1 MTLGSAAGRRLSTA
15 RMLMSQTQGSKM
27 KKQRESQ
34 CTQKTISLLSPL
46 GTIQVSGCENGV
58 HTIQILM
65 DVAPAE
71 RSSGAPL
78 SCVVNDSPAETSPEL
93 QRCVE
98 WLQAYFSEPQTAGS
112 LPLPAFHHP
121 ALQGA
126 ALSPGLTADAFTS
139 RVLQVL
145 LKDVKFGDTVSYKR
159 LAEMAGNPRAARAV
173 GGAMRR
179 NPIPLLVPCH
189 RVISSSGQSG
199 PYMSGKG
206 DHLKQWLL
214 THERQRGEG

>member
-1 MTLGSAAGRRLSTA
+1 MFVLQREDKRTIVETPYGCQGFIGSE
-15 RMLMSQTQGSKM
+15 M

-71 RSSGAPL
+71 RSSEAPL

-93 QRCVE
+93 RCCVE
-98 WLQAYFSEPQTAGS
+98 WLQAYFSEPQTTGS

-121 ALQGA
+121 ALQG
-126 ALSPGLTADAFTS
+126 DAFTS
-139 RVLQVL
+139 RVLQIL
-145 LKDVKFGDTVSYKR
+145 LRDVKFGETVSYKR

-173 GGAMRR
+173 GGAMRK
-179 NPIPLLVPCH
+179 NPVPLLIPCH

-214 THERQRGEG
+214 THERQ

>member
-1 MTLGSAAGRRLSTA
+1 MSSPDSSSLHEGSEI
-15 RMLMSQTQGSKM
+15 
-27 KKQRESQ
+27 KKQEESR

-71 RSSGAPL
+71 RSSKAPL
-78 SCVVNDSPAETSPEL
+78 SCVVTDSPAETSPEM

-98 WLQAYFSEPQTAGS
+98 WLQAYFTEPQTAGS

-121 ALQGA
+121 ALQG
-126 ALSPGLTADAFTS
+126 DAFTS

-145 LKDVKFGDTVSYKR
+145 LRDVKFGETVSYKR
-159 LAEMAGNPRAARAV
+159 LAEMAGNPRAVRAV

-179 NPIPLLVPCH
+179 NPVPLLIPCH

-199 PYMSGKG
+199 PYMSGRG

>member
-1 MTLGSAAGRRLSTA
+1 MKKASVGSE
-15 RMLMSQTQGSKM
+15 M

-71 RSSGAPL
+71 RSSAAPL
-78 SCVVNDSPAETSPEL
+78 SCVVTDSPAETSPEM

-98 WLQAYFSEPQTAGS
+98 WLQAYFTEPQTAGS

-121 ALQGA
+121 ALQG
-126 ALSPGLTADAFTS
+126 DAFTS

-145 LKDVKFGDTVSYKR
+145 LRDVKFGETVSYKR
-159 LAEMAGNPRAARAV
+159 LAEMAGNPRAVRAV

-179 NPIPLLVPCH
+179 NPWECGRSVSPKGRWQPSEGGETPCMKTQNACVGKSDSEANAKRKLL
-189 RVISSSGQSG
+189 
-199 PYMSGKG
+199 PYQTA
-206 DHLKQWLL
+206 HC
-214 THERQRGEG
+214 